1 MKKRST
7 SGTRSQTDWERVRN
21 MKDEDIDYSDI
32 PKLGPDFFANAVRA
46 NSIQW
51 LGPKRLITLRL
62 DPDVLEF
69 YKKTGRGYQTKM
81 NTVLRAGMVKPKPGS
96 VQKRKTGSRK
106 KAS

>member
-1 MKKRST
+1 MKKRII
-7 SGTRSQTDWERVRN
+7 GKTRSLTDWNRVRN
-21 MKDEDIDYSDI
+21 MKDEDIDFSDI

-46 NSIQW
+46 NTIQW

-81 NTVLRAGMVKPKPGS
+81 NNVLRAGMVKAKPAS
-96 VQKRKTGSRK
+96 AARRKSTGRK
-106 KAS
+106 KAG